1 MSRTRIVSGST
12 SIYTKGSHFVHSDND
27 VIFSS
32 NKKIQKTGEQGL
44 IYGSKLDKLDSIT
57 TKSDII
63 KDAY

>member
-1 MSRTRIVSGST
+1 M
-12 SIYTKGSHFVHSDND
+12 HSDND